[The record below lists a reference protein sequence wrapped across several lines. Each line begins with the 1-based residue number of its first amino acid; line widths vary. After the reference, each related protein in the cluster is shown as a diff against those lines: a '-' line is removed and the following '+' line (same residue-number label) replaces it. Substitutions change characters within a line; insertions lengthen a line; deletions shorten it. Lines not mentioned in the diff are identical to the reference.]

1 MPLTI
6 SPSMPLDQLAER
18 MSTDIE
24 VRLIVAVLMRA
35 LLVEHAPAHGW
46 ETTDDVGEAEW
57 LRLLNLADEVETP
70 DAEWA
75 RRFDRAGAGA

>member
-18 MSTDIE
+18 MSSDIPVE
-24 VRLIVAVLMRA
+24 ASVVAAMRE
-35 LLVEHAPAHGW
+35 LLVKQATYHGW

-57 LRLLNLADEVETP
+57 LILLEIAASE
-70 DAEWA
+70 A
-75 RRFDRAGAGA
+75 